1 MNAPA
6 EHRLLLVGESW
17 FSHTIH
23 TKGFDSFT
31 TSTYEEGCADFV
43 AALQSRGWAVDH
55 IPSHLVDTKMPS
67 TAEALGRYAVVALSD
82 VGSNTFLLR
91 RPTFIGGQVSPD
103 LLELIA
109 AYTTGGGGLVMV
121 GGYMSFSGIDGKAGY
136 GQSRLA
142 DVLPV
147 TVATGDDRVERPAG
161 VTPDLHLPDHPT
173 VAAIAGPWPRL
184 LGYNRLTARP
194 PGEVVA
200 SCGTDP
206 LLVAGAFGRGRSVAF
221 ASDLGPHWAPEEF
234 TTWAGYPAL
243 WHGIASWAAGL
254 DHVS

>member
-1 MNAPA
+1 MSTPG
-6 EHRLLLVGESW
+6 EQRLLLVGESW

-55 IPSHLVDTKMPS
+55 IPSHLVDTTMPS

-91 RPTFIGGQVSPD
+91 RPTFIQGQVAPD
-103 LLELIA
+103 LLDLIA

-136 GQSRLA
+136 GQTRLAVSRL
-142 DVLPV
+142 
-147 TVATGDDRVERPAG
+147 
-161 VTPDLHLPDHPT
+161 
-173 VAAIAGPWPRL
+173 
-184 LGYNRLTARP
+184 
-194 PGEVVA
+194 
-200 SCGTDP
+200 
-206 LLVAGAFGRGRSVAF
+206 
-221 ASDLGPHWAPEEF
+221 
-234 TTWAGYPAL
+234 
-243 WHGIASWAAGL
+243 
-254 DHVS
+254 